1 MDSLKLVILV
11 GFASQVVAGPITEF
25 LRCATET
32 ESKPLRSGFMRS
44 FGLYDE
50 RECFS
55 SCLMKSIGVLDA
67 NGKISPDRIM
77 DIVQKH
83 STDSVAVGKGKV
95 VVLRCGTEGNS
106 AHIHIGIVE
115 WVISLNFY
123 ILTANAEKETCA
135 TVLTFNKCVQ
145 EAVWENPKSKTLP
158 EFNITLPPITLVL
171 AFLSLL

>member
-32 ESKPLRSGFMRS
+32 ETGKPLRSGFMRS

-95 VVLRCGTEGNS
+95 VVLRCGTE
-106 AHIHIGIVE
+106 
-115 WVISLNFY
+115 
-123 ILTANAEKETCA
+123 ANAEKETCA